1 MSLLWKISDQWKRF
15 QGSLFPWLEEEVGP
29 LRENHRRLV
38 QVLDQVSLAGL
49 LRQPGVT
56 GRPLESRVPFARA
69 FIAKAVW
76 DIPTTHGLIDRL
88 HCDPVLR
95 RLCGWEMVRLLPSEA
110 TFSRVFAEFA
120 RDRVPERLH
129 AFVVAE
135 TFEGEII
142 GHISRDSTAIEAREK
157 AKRKDR
163 EVKPRRKRG
172 RPRKGEERP
181 REPKRLERQ
190 LRQEDVEEMIADLP
204 RDCDVGTKRNA
215 KGFQE
220 SWKGYKLH
228 IDAADG
234 GIPVSCLLTS
244 ASLHDSQVAIVL
256 SRLSTARTTYLYEIM
271 DAACDSDEIGFNAYL
286 SGHVA
291 ITDVN
296 TRRDVQLKEDRAR
309 EAQAR
314 RCAGHV
320 DPQMLRYNE
329 RSTVERVNGLIK
341 DAYGGRHV
349 RVRGHAKV
357 MCHLMFGVLTLTV
370 DQPMRLT
377 I

>member
-1 MSLLWKISDQWKRF
+1 MSSWTISDQWKRF

-29 LRENHRRLV
+29 LRRNHQRLV
-38 QVLDQVSLAGL
+38 QVLDQICLAGL
-49 LRQPGVT
+49 LRQGGVT
-56 GRPLESRVPFARA
+56 GRPLECRVPFVRA

-76 DIPTTHGLIDRL
+76 DIPTTRGLIDRL

-95 RLCGWEMVRLLPSEA
+95 RLCGWESTRRLPSEA
-110 TFSRVFAEFA
+110 TFSRVFDEFA
-120 RDRVPERLH
+120 QDRVPERLH
-129 AFVVAE
+129 EHLVA
-135 TFEGEII
+135 TTLEGEII

-157 AKRKDR
+157 AKRKDK
-163 EVKPRRKRG
+163 EKKPRRKRG

-181 REPKRLERQ
+181 KEPKRLERQ
-190 LRQEDVEEMIADLP
+190 LHHEDVTAMIADLP

-215 KGFQE
+215 KGFMV

-234 GIPVSCLLTS
+234 GIPISCILTS
-244 ASLHDSQVAIVL
+244 ASLHDSQVAIPL
-256 SRLSTARTTYLYEIM
+256 SRLSTGRTTYLYEIM
-271 DAACDSDEIGFNAYL
+271 DAAYDSDEIGFHAYL
-286 SGHVA
+286 QGHVA

-296 TRRDVQLKEDRAR
+296 TRRDTQLKEDRAR
-309 EAQAR
+309 EAWAQ

-320 DPQMLRYNE
+320 DPQTLRTNE
-329 RSTVERVNGLIK
+329 RSTVERVNGLLK

-349 RVRGHAKV
+349 RVRGHGKV
-357 MCHLMFGVLTLTV
+357 MAHLMYGVLVLTV
-370 DQPMRLT
+370 DQLMRLT